1 MKYYYSLIGLL
12 IMLVSCNKLVENHY
26 HDGVYIANII
36 GFELYGEW
44 VVRGN
49 EIVVSNNTF
58 GTTKIECTQF
68 KDRIEYKMPDG
79 AVKILT
85 VLENGDLKYSE
96 ILILEK
102 VKSEE
107 EPVLDEKEK
116 SREIHQVK
124 KKLKNQTQNIDLSDD
139 AYSGEYAIV
148 ENIFEYN
155 DEVYIVVDIVTIEL
169 NEPEDEYDYSLSYE
183 IINNN
188 PKLRT
193 YKAIDNMK
201 IAIIDHQCVESTSSL
216 KYLIDNKDR
225 IQPVSPFGFVMIKTN
240 KQGVLLELDFG
251 CIWN

>member
-1 MKYYYSLIGLL
+1 MKYYYSFMGLL
-12 IMLVSCNKLVENHY
+12 MMLVISCNKLVENHY
-26 HDGVYIANII
+26 HDGIYMGQMWDV
-36 GFELYGEW
+36 GGEW
-44 VVRGN
+44 VIQGN
-49 EIVVSNNTF
+49 KIIISNPLS
-58 GTTKIECTQF
+58 GVTKVECVQF

-85 VLENGDLKYSE
+85 VLENGDLEYSNL
-96 ILILEK
+96 LILKK

-107 EPVLDEKEK
+107 ESLSDEKEK

-183 IINNN
+183 IINQN
-188 PKLRT
+188 PKLRM
-193 YKAIDNMK
+193 YKAIDNLK
-201 IAIIDHQCVESTSSL
+201 VAIIDHQCVESTSSL
-216 KYLIDNKDR
+216 KYLINNKDR
-225 IQPVSPFGFVMIKTN
+225 IQPVSVFGFVAISTN
-240 KQGVLLELDFG
+240 KQGELTELDFG
-251 CIWN
+251 CSWN

>member
-107 EPVLDEKEK
+107 EPLSDEKEEK
-116 SREIHQVK
+116 REIHQVK
-124 KKLKNQTQNIDLSDD
+124 KSKNQTQNFVLSKDSFD
-139 AYSGEYAIV
+139 NEPAYIKDILIV
-148 ENIFEYN
+148 ENEI
-155 DEVYIVVDIVTIEL
+155 YIVLDIAQL
-169 NEPEDEYDYSLSYE
+169 RYLDEDIE
-183 IINNN
+183 IINENT
-188 PKLRT
+188 KLRT
-193 YKAIDNMK
+193 YKISSGVLVREFDCK
-201 IAIIDHQCVESTSSL
+201 EQRTS
-216 KYLIDNKDR
+216 KYFIDNKTKILSEKENFR
-225 IQPVSPFGFVMIKTN
+225 MISTN
-240 KQGVLLELDFG
+240 TKGELTYINFG
-251 CIWN
+251 CWS